1 MPSNVKAL
9 RELIAT
15 HMKESGDYSIQYKD
29 DEEDWISVQDDDDL
43 VLAYEFAQLNCKSML
58 KLCIVKNDQKVQT
71 YSAATTTIP
80 KLGKRK
86 A

>member
-1 MPSNVKAL
+1 MPSNVKSL

-15 HMKESGDYSIQYKD
+15 HMKESGDYLIQYKD

-43 VLAYEFAQLNCKSML
+43 ALAYEFAQLNSKSML
-58 KLCIVKNDQKVQT
+58 KLCIIKNDQKMQSNST
-71 YSAATTTIP
+71 ATETKP
-80 KLGKRK
+80 KAQKKK